1 MSSRPDYRKRER
13 SRERDDKERD
23 ADRAKER
30 DRHHRSGRG
39 REDGRRRSSRSR
51 SPPRSNRRDYERRDY
66 RRERDDD
73 RRERAEREHKKRDD
87 RDHDREREYKRDRG
101 ERKTTVR
108 REDEKAPPRQDEPP
122 VPKNS
127 LAKFFESVEPPVTS
141 DKQGNE
147 AKDETI
153 VEEGEEMDAVN
164 DDDAGMMAAMGM
176 GGFGSTKGKHVAGNQ
191 EGGVDIKKIR
201 TWRQYMN
208 RYALFCFTNAQQ
220 CFLLIFAGVAV
231 STGMVTE
238 IAK

>member
-1 MSSRPDYRKRER
+1 MATHEASRNRVSHVTGLYLP
-13 SRERDDKERD
+13 SCHLGQITASVKE
-23 ADRAKER
+23 A
-30 DRHHRSGRG
+30 G
-39 REDGRRRSSRSR
+39 RETTRKETRIE
-51 SPPRSNRRDYERRDY
+51 PRKGTGTTGVVAAGKTGEGDQVAHAAPQGVTGETMRDE
-66 RRERDDD
+66 
-73 RRERAEREHKKRDD
+73 
-87 RDHDREREYKRDRG
+87 
-101 ERKTTVR
+101 TTD
-108 REDEKAPPRQDEPP
+108 ENEMMTDEKEQRENTRKEMTATMIVNAPPRQDEPP

-208 RYALFCFTNAQQ
+208 RRGGFNRPLDK
-220 CFLLIFAGVAV
+220 I
-231 STGMVTE
+231 
-238 IAK
+238 K